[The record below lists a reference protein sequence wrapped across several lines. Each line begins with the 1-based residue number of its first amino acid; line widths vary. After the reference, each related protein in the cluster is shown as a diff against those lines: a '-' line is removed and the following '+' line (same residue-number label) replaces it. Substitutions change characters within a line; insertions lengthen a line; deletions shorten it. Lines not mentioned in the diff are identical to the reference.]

1 MLTKKVNMD
10 SLRSME
16 EVSFRRKAKL
26 MTSWKNIPGELSS
39 WEKVFFPESAE
50 DDCIWW
56 QVCELSPKISL
67 SGNWKL
73 ISIETHPQFGFDN
86 YRSDDKS
93 SFNVGL
99 VTDGELQILTGYLNE
114 GNLTG

>member
-1 MLTKKVNMD
+1 
-10 SLRSME
+10 ME
-16 EVSFRRKAKL
+16 EVSFHREAKL
-26 MTSWKNIPGELSS
+26 MTSWKSIPGKLSS

-67 SGNWKL
+67 PGNWKL
-73 ISIETHPQFGFDN
+73 ISIETHPQFGFDS
-86 YRSDDKS
+86 YKSDRRS

-99 VTDGELQILTGYLNE
+99 VTDEELNVLVKYLKLGDLTNYTPPE
-114 GNLTG
+114 CVS